1 MPKPALVLGLYTQY
15 GPIEI
20 SIAVE
25 EKDTLSESARTSE
38 SVVLQEV

>member
-1 MPKPALVLGLYTQY
+1 VLGLYTQY

-25 EKDTLSESARTSE
+25 EQETFSEIDALE
-38 SVVLQEV
+38 SVLTEM

>member
-1 MPKPALVLGLYTQY
+1 LGLITPY

-25 EKDTLSESARTSE
+25 EKET
-38 SVVLQEV
+38 LQEVGVSDDGLLSET